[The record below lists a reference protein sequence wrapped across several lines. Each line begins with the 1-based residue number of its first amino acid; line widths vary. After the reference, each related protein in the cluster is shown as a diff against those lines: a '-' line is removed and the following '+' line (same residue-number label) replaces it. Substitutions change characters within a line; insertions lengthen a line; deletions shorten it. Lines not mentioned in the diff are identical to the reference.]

1 MKNLRV
7 KEKLVAVNERYGE
20 AQIIRNELKHLEIQ
34 EQSRVE
40 NLIIAEQEKKRKVLI
55 KKQEKEIEFAMM
67 KNKAAYNK
75 LLIKKEQER
84 AKLDKQIKLHLND
97 ITKSQNIASALA
109 EKLAS
114 TRDELRRTK
123 IKSRKVQEY
132 LSEAKSI
139 RPRGRSDETFPRLNQ
154 SNNTK
159 LMLGV
164 QSTISN
170 SIGYKSV
177 SPLKRTLDHIT
188 KFKIKSD
195 NLNKEVPVNADSDFM
210 TNNSIA
216 GKAAKILQ
224 QFGKNN
230 KPLTSLSA
238 LYDDYLQPLKT
249 F

>member
-1 MKNLRV
+1 M
-7 KEKLVAVNERYGE
+7 
-20 AQIIRNELKHLEIQ
+20 
-34 EQSRVE
+34 
-40 NLIIAEQEKKRKVLI
+40 EQEKKRKRLL
-55 KKQEKEIEFAMM
+55 KKQGREIEFAML

-84 AKLDKQIKLHLND
+84 VKLDKQIKLHLND

-109 EKLAS
+109 EKLAR

-123 IKSRKVQEY
+123 IKSKKVQEY
-132 LSEAKSI
+132 LSDAKSI
-139 RPRGRSDETFPRLNQ
+139 RARRRSNETFPNLSQ

-177 SPLKRTLDHIT
+177 SPLKRTLNKIT

-195 NLNKEVPVNADSDFM
+195 NLNKEIPVNVESDFM

-230 KPLTSLSA
+230 KPLPSLSA
-238 LYDDYLQPLKT
+238 LYDDNLQPLKT

>member
-1 MKNLRV
+1 M
-7 KEKLVAVNERYGE
+7 
-20 AQIIRNELKHLEIQ
+20 
-34 EQSRVE
+34 
-40 NLIIAEQEKKRKVLI
+40 
-55 KKQEKEIEFAMM
+55 KKQEKEIEFAML

-109 EKLAS
+109 EKLAR

-123 IKSRKVQEY
+123 IKSKKVQEF

-139 RPRGRSDETFPRLNQ
+139 RQRRKSDEAFPMLNQ
-154 SNNTK
+154 SNNNK

-177 SPLKRTLDHIT
+177 SPLKRTLNNIT

-195 NLNKEVPVNADSDFM
+195 NLNKEVPVNVDSDFM

-224 QFGKNN
+224 QFGKHN
-230 KPLTSLSA
+230 KPLPSLSA
-238 LYDDYLQPLKT
+238 LYDDNLQPLKT